1 MDENSPATKKDIQE
15 LGERIA
21 GLDEKMAG
29 KISGLDEKMA
39 GKISGLDEKI
49 SGLDEKISGLD
60 EKISGLDGKIAGL
73 DEKIGGFKD
82 IVAELVRDAQTEI
95 LRGFDHFQTG
105 LILRVRKAESDL
117 SNINASTSLRLENL
131 EERMLE
137 IEKKLIIGNR

>member
-29 KISGLDEKMA
+29 KISGLD
-39 GKISGLDEKI
+39 
-49 SGLDEKISGLD
+49 
-60 EKISGLDGKIAGL
+60 GKIAGL

-82 IVAELVRDAQTEI
+82 IVAELIRDAQTEI

-117 SNINASTSLRLENL
+117 SNIKCLNL
-131 EERMLE
+131 ATAGKPGRAHA
-137 IEKKLIIGNR
+137 